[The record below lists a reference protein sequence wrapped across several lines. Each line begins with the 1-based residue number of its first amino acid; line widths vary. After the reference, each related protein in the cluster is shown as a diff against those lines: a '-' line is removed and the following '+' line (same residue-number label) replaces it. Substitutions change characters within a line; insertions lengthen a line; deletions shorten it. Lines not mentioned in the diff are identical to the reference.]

1 MFTYLF
7 DNVLYISKLIYL
19 LIGCE
24 TFNSLPVLERSSL
37 FYKTIIRHER
47 DECDTSDTNT
57 TRVLH
62 KRHECDTS
70 EKF

>member
-1 MFTYLF
+1 MFTYLY

-37 FYKTIIRHER
+37 FYNTIIRHER
-47 DECDTSDTNT
+47 DECDTSE
-57 TRVLH
+57 TRVTRVQH
-62 KRHECDTS
+62 
-70 EKF
+70 